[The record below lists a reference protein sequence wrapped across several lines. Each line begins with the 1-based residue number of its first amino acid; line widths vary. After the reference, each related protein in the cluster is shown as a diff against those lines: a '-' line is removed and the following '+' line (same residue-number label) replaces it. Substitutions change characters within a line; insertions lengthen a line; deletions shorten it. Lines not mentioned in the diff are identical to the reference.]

1 MSRVRGVTPKVPKVL
16 KVLGDISGAGPRP
29 FAWRRAGRVE
39 RDGCLYFEVS
49 RTGLESWSA
58 DSGHRLM
65 ANTEDCS

>member
-49 RTGLESWSA
+49 RTGPGILVS
-58 DSGHRLM
+58 RLR
-65 ANTEDCS
+65 APTNGEH